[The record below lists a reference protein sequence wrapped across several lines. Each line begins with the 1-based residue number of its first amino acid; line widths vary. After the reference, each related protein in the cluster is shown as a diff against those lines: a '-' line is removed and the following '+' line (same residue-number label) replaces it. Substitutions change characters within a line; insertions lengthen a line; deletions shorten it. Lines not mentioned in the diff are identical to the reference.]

1 MESDGDGVEI
11 LYDNNDIDV
20 MYYQRYKIESGGG
33 GGVLREQS
41 LSEKKVFF

>member
-20 MYYQRYKIESGGG
+20 MYYPRYKIESVGM
-33 GGVLREQS
+33 GVYLGNS
-41 LSEKKVFF
+41 P